1 MPLYKNY
8 KMASLVST
16 HQYSL
21 SDFKNKENSGNIP
34 ELESLVIEKI
44 NKLANRVG
52 APSYQKTPVFK
63 RYTYSK
69 KKKVN
74 ENITSD
80 DWETIRNFK
89 TTTLDKNM
97 EGLEAQ
103 MDQIRSYLNKLTND
117 NYNDISNEIKLVI
130 KDIVDQNE
138 ENYLSKIGVSIFE
151 IGSAN
156 RFLSKVYV
164 KLYKELIET
173 YPIMKNVC
181 TSNFNSFQSLFE
193 TFDSCDAN
201 EDYDR
206 FCEVTKQ
213 NEKRKALSKFLMICV
228 EYEIIEMERMEKI
241 ILDFI
246 KKINIYIQEKE
257 KETAVDEI
265 VANLTIMILSSL
277 TTFNNMESKSKI
289 FKDIEIL
296 STLNVKE
303 YPGLSNK
310 TLFKFLDIVEELE
323 EDESSDDE

>member
-1 MPLYKNY
+1 MT
-8 KMASLVST
+8 SLTLSSC
-16 HQYSL
+16 QYTL

-34 ELESLVIEKI
+34 ELEALVIEKI

-63 RYTYSK
+63 RYNYNK

-74 ENITSD
+74 ENISSD

-89 TTTLDKNM
+89 TTSLNKNM

-103 MDQIRSYLNKLTND
+103 MDKIRSYLNKLTND

-164 KLYKELIET
+164 KLYKELIDT

-181 TSNFNSFQSLFE
+181 TSNFNSFNTLFE
-193 TFDSCDAN
+193 TFDYCDAN
-201 EDYDR
+201 EDYDK
-206 FCEVTKQ
+206 FCDITKQ

-228 EYEIIEMERMEKI
+228 EYGIIEIDSMERI

-246 KKINIYIQEKE
+246 NKINKYILEKD
-257 KETAVDEI
+257 KENAVDEI
-265 VANLTIMILSSL
+265 VANLAIMILSSVSV
-277 TTFNNMESKSKI
+277 FQKMNSRSKI

-296 STLNVKE
+296 STLEVKKH
-303 YPGLSNK
+303 PGLSNK
-310 TLFKFLDIVEELE
+310 TLFKFLDIIEELE
-323 EDESSDDE
+323 EESSSDDE

>member
-1 MPLYKNY
+1 
-8 KMASLVST
+8 MATLISNP
-16 HQYSL
+16 QYTL
-21 SDFKNKENSGNIP
+21 SDFKNKEDSGNIP

-44 NKLANRVG
+44 NKLASRVG
-52 APSYQKTPVFK
+52 APTYQKTPVFK

-74 ENITSD
+74 ENISSD
-80 DWETIRNFK
+80 DWQTIRNFK

-117 NYNDISNEIKLVI
+117 NYKEISNEIKLVI
-130 KDIVDQNE
+130 KDIVDQDN

-164 KLYKELIET
+164 KLYKELIDT

-193 TFDSCDAN
+193 TFDYCDAS
-201 EDYDR
+201 EDYDK
-206 FCEVTKQ
+206 FCDITKQ
-213 NEKRKALSKFLMICV
+213 NEKRKALSKFLMVCV
-228 EYEIIEMERMEKI
+228 EYSIIELESMEKI
-241 ILDFI
+241 MLDFLG
-246 KKINIYIQEKE
+246 KINNYINEDDKE
-257 KETAVDEI
+257 NAVDEI
-265 VANLTIMILSSL
+265 VANLAIMILSSVSV
-277 TTFNNMESKSKI
+277 FKKMKSHSKI

-296 STLNVKE
+296 SGLNVKK

-323 EDESSDDE
+323 EEDSSSDDE

>member
-1 MPLYKNY
+1 
-8 KMASLVST
+8 MAALLST
-16 HQYSL
+16 RQYTL

-63 RYTYSK
+63 RYNYSK

-103 MDQIRSYLNKLTND
+103 MDQIRSYLNKLTNE
-117 NYNDISNEIKLVI
+117 NYAEISVEIKMVI

-156 RFLSKVYV
+156 RFLSQVYV
-164 KLYKELIET
+164 KLYKELIDT

-201 EDYDR
+201 EDYDK
-206 FCEVTKQ
+206 FCDITKQ
-213 NEKRKALSKFLMICV
+213 NEKRKALSKFMMICV
-228 EYEIIEMERMEKI
+228 EYNIIEIESMENI
-241 ILDFI
+241 VLDFI
-246 KKINIYIQEKE
+246 KKIYTLIEEEGNEN
-257 KETAVDEI
+257 AVDEI
-265 VANLTIMILSSL
+265 VANLAIMILSSV
-277 TTFNNMESKSKI
+277 TVFEKMRSRDKI
-289 FKDIEIL
+289 FKDIEVL
-296 STLNVKE
+296 SDLNVKE
-303 YPGLSNK
+303 HPSLSNK
-310 TLFKFLDIVEELE
+310 TLFKFLDIVDEL
-323 EDESSDDE
+323 DDDSSSDEE

>member
-1 MPLYKNY
+1 
-8 KMASLVST
+8 MAALTSSC
-16 HQYSL
+16 QYTL
-21 SDFKNKENSGNIP
+21 SDFKNKENSGDIP

-63 RYTYSK
+63 RYNYSK

-103 MDQIRSYLNKLTND
+103 MDQIRSYLNKLTNE
-117 NYNDISNEIKLVI
+117 NYSEISNEIKLVI

-164 KLYKELIET
+164 KLYKELIDT

-181 TSNFNSFQSLFE
+181 TSNFNSFNSLFE
-193 TFDSCDAN
+193 TFDYCDAS

-206 FCEVTKQ
+206 FCDITKQ

-228 EYEIIEMERMEKI
+228 EYSIIELESMEKI

-246 KKINIYIQEKE
+246 TKINKYIDEADKE
-257 KETAVDEI
+257 NAVDEI
-265 VANLTIMILSSL
+265 VANLAIMILSSQSV
-277 TTFNNMESKSKI
+277 FKKMKSSDKI

-296 STLNVKE
+296 SGLNVKK

-323 EDESSDDE
+323 EEDSSSDEE

>member
-1 MPLYKNY
+1 
-8 KMASLVST
+8 MATLISNP
-16 HQYSL
+16 QYTL
-21 SDFKNKENSGNIP
+21 SDFKNKEDSGNIP

-44 NKLANRVG
+44 NKLASRVG
-52 APSYQKTPVFK
+52 APTYQKTPVFK

-74 ENITSD
+74 ENISSD
-80 DWETIRNFK
+80 DWQTIRNFK

-117 NYNDISNEIKLVI
+117 NYKEISNEIKLVI
-130 KDIVDQNE
+130 KDIVDQDN

-164 KLYKELIET
+164 KLYKELIDT

-193 TFDSCDAN
+193 TFDYCDAS
-201 EDYDR
+201 EDYDK
-206 FCEVTKQ
+206 FCDITKQ
-213 NEKRKALSKFLMICV
+213 NEKRKALSKFLMVCV
-228 EYEIIEMERMEKI
+228 EYSIIELESMEKI
-241 ILDFI
+241 MLDFLG
-246 KKINIYIQEKE
+246 KINNYINEDDKE
-257 KETAVDEI
+257 NAVDEI
-265 VANLTIMILSSL
+265 VANLAIMILSSVSV
-277 TTFNNMESKSKI
+277 FKKMKSHSKI

-296 STLNVKE
+296 SGLNVKK

-323 EDESSDDE
+323 EEDSSSDEE

>member
-1 MPLYKNY
+1 
-8 KMASLVST
+8 MATLISNR
-16 HQYSL
+16 QYTL
-21 SDFKNKENSGNIP
+21 DDFKNKENSGNIP

-44 NKLANRVG
+44 NKLATRVG
-52 APSYQKTPVFK
+52 APTYQKTPVFK
-63 RYTYSK
+63 RYNYSSK

-74 ENITSD
+74 ENISSD

-103 MDQIRSYLNKLTND
+103 MDQIRSYLNKLTLE
-117 NYNDISNEIKLVI
+117 NYNEISNEIKLVI
-130 KDIVDQNE
+130 KDIVEQNE

-164 KLYKELIET
+164 KLYKELIDT

-193 TFDSCDAN
+193 KFDIGDAE

-206 FCEVTKQ
+206 FCDITKQ

-228 EYEIIEMERMEKI
+228 EYSIIEIESMEKI
-241 ILDFI
+241 VLDFI
-246 KKINIYIQEKE
+246 NKINIYIEEKDME
-257 KETAVDEI
+257 NAVDEI
-265 VANLTIMILSSL
+265 VANLAIMILSSVSV
-277 TTFNNMESKSKI
+277 FKKMKSHAKI
-289 FKDIEIL
+289 FKEIEVL
-296 STLNVKE
+296 SDLNVKE
-303 YPGLSNK
+303 HPGLSNK

-323 EDESSDDE
+323 EDDSSDEE

>member
-1 MPLYKNY
+1 
-8 KMASLVST
+8 MATLISNP
-16 HQYSL
+16 QYTL
-21 SDFKNKENSGNIP
+21 SDFKNKEDSGNIP

-44 NKLANRVG
+44 NKLASRVG
-52 APSYQKTPVFK
+52 APTYQKTPVFK

-74 ENITSD
+74 ENISSD
-80 DWETIRNFK
+80 DWQTIRNFK

-117 NYNDISNEIKLVI
+117 NYKEISNEIKLVI
-130 KDIVDQNE
+130 KDIVDQDN

-164 KLYKELIET
+164 KLYKELIDT

-193 TFDSCDAN
+193 TFDYCDAS
-201 EDYDR
+201 EDYDK
-206 FCEVTKQ
+206 FCDITKQ
-213 NEKRKALSKFLMICV
+213 NEKRKALSKFLMVCV
-228 EYEIIEMERMEKI
+228 EYSIIELESMEKI
-241 ILDFI
+241 MLDFLG
-246 KKINIYIQEKE
+246 KINNYINEDDKE
-257 KETAVDEI
+257 NAVDEI
-265 VANLTIMILSSL
+265 VANLAIMILSSVSVFKKMNSH
-277 TTFNNMESKSKI
+277 TKI

-296 STLNVKE
+296 SGLNVKQ

-323 EDESSDDE
+323 EEDSSSDEE

>member
-1 MPLYKNY
+1 
-8 KMASLVST
+8 MAAQLST
-16 HQYSL
+16 RQYTL

-34 ELESLVIEKI
+34 ELETLVIEKI
-44 NKLANRVG
+44 NKLATRVG

-63 RYTYSK
+63 RYNYSK

-103 MDQIRSYLNKLTND
+103 MDQIRSYLNKLTNE
-117 NYNDISNEIKLVI
+117 NYAEISVEIKMVI

-156 RFLSKVYV
+156 RFLSEVYV
-164 KLYKELIET
+164 KLYKELIDT

-201 EDYDR
+201 EDYDK
-206 FCEVTKQ
+206 FCDITKQ
-213 NEKRKALSKFLMICV
+213 NEKRKALSKFMMICV
-228 EYEIIEMERMEKI
+228 EYNIIEIESMENI
-241 ILDFI
+241 VLDFI
-246 KKINIYIQEKE
+246 KKIYTLIEEEGNEN
-257 KETAVDEI
+257 AVDEI
-265 VANLTIMILSSL
+265 VANLAIMILSSV
-277 TTFNNMESKSKI
+277 TVFEKMRSRDKI
-289 FKDIEIL
+289 FKDIEVL
-296 STLNVKE
+296 SDLNVKE
-303 YPGLSNK
+303 HPSLSNK
-310 TLFKFLDIVEELE
+310 TLFKFLDIVDEL
-323 EDESSDDE
+323 DDDSSSDEE

>member
-1 MPLYKNY
+1 
-8 KMASLVST
+8 MATLISNP
-16 HQYSL
+16 QYTL
-21 SDFKNKENSGNIP
+21 SDFKNKEDSGNIP

-44 NKLANRVG
+44 NKLASRVG
-52 APSYQKTPVFK
+52 APTYQKTPVFK

-74 ENITSD
+74 ENISSD
-80 DWETIRNFK
+80 DWQTIRNFK

-117 NYNDISNEIKLVI
+117 NYKEISNEIKLVI
-130 KDIVDQNE
+130 KDIVDQDN

-164 KLYKELIET
+164 KLYKELIDT

-193 TFDSCDAN
+193 TFDYCDAS
-201 EDYDR
+201 EDYDK
-206 FCEVTKQ
+206 FCDITKQ
-213 NEKRKALSKFLMICV
+213 NEKRKALSKFLMVCV
-228 EYEIIEMERMEKI
+228 EYSIIELESMEKI
-241 ILDFI
+241 MLDFLG
-246 KKINIYIQEKE
+246 KINNYINEEDKE
-257 KETAVDEI
+257 NAVDEI
-265 VANLTIMILSSL
+265 VANLAIMILSSVSV
-277 TTFNNMESKSKI
+277 FKKMKSHSKI

-296 STLNVKE
+296 SGLNVKK

-323 EDESSDDE
+323 EEDSSSDEE

>member
-1 MPLYKNY
+1 
-8 KMASLVST
+8 MASLKT
-16 HQYSL
+16 ATAYTL

-44 NKLANRVG
+44 NKLASRVG
-52 APSYQKTPVFK
+52 APTYQKTPVFK

-74 ENITSD
+74 ENITSN

-103 MDQIRSYLNKLTND
+103 MDQIRSYLNKLTNE
-117 NYNDISNEIKLVI
+117 NYDEISNEIKLVI
-130 KDIVDQNE
+130 KDIVDQDE
-138 ENYLSKIGVSIFE
+138 SNYLSKIGVSIFE

-164 KLYKELIET
+164 KLYKELIDT

-181 TSNFNSFQSLFE
+181 MSNFNSFNTLFE
-193 TFDSCDAN
+193 TFDYCDAKEN
-201 EDYDR
+201 YDK
-206 FCEVTKQ
+206 FCDIMKQ

-228 EYEIIEMERMEKI
+228 EYNIIQIESMESI

-246 KKINIYIQEKE
+246 KKINKFIHLEDKE
-257 KETAVDEI
+257 NAVDEI
-265 VANLTIMILSSL
+265 VANLAIMLLSSISV
-277 TTFNNMESKSKI
+277 FKKMKSHTKV
-289 FKDIEIL
+289 FKEVEIL
-296 STLNVKE
+296 STLNVKKH
-303 YPGLSNK
+303 PGLSNK

-323 EDESSDDE
+323 DEFSSDDEE

>member
-1 MPLYKNY
+1 
-8 KMASLVST
+8 MAAITSSC
-16 HQYSL
+16 QYTL
-21 SDFKNKENSGNIP
+21 SDFKNKEASGNIP

-63 RYTYSK
+63 RYNYSK

-103 MDQIRSYLNKLTND
+103 MDQIRSYLNKLTNE
-117 NYNDISNEIKLVI
+117 NYSEISNEIKLVI
-130 KDIVDQNE
+130 KDIVDQDE

-164 KLYKELIET
+164 KLYKELIDT

-181 TSNFNSFQSLFE
+181 TSNFNSFHSLFE
-193 TFDSCDAN
+193 TFDYCDAS
-201 EDYDR
+201 EDYDK
-206 FCEVTKQ
+206 FCDITKQ

-228 EYEIIEMERMEKI
+228 EYSIIEIESMEKI

-246 KKINIYIQEKE
+246 NKINMYIKE
-257 KETAVDEI
+257 DDKENAVDEI
-265 VANLTIMILSSL
+265 VANLAIMILTSQSVFKKMNSSD
-277 TTFNNMESKSKI
+277 KI

-296 STLNVKE
+296 SASNVKK

-323 EDESSDDE
+323 EEDSSDEE

>member
-1 MPLYKNY
+1 
-8 KMASLVST
+8 MATLISNP
-16 HQYSL
+16 QYTL
-21 SDFKNKENSGNIP
+21 SDFKNKEDSGNIP

-44 NKLANRVG
+44 NKLASRVG
-52 APSYQKTPVFK
+52 APTYQKTPVFK

-74 ENITSD
+74 ENISSD
-80 DWETIRNFK
+80 DWQTIRNFK

-103 MDQIRSYLNKLTND
+103 MDEIRSYLNKLTND
-117 NYNDISNEIKLVI
+117 NYKEISNEIKLVI
-130 KDIVDQNE
+130 KDIVDQDN

-164 KLYKELIET
+164 KLYKELIDT

-193 TFDSCDAN
+193 TFDYCDAS
-201 EDYDR
+201 EDYDK
-206 FCEVTKQ
+206 FCDITKQ
-213 NEKRKALSKFLMICV
+213 NEKRKALSKFLMVCV
-228 EYEIIEMERMEKI
+228 EYSIIELESMEKI
-241 ILDFI
+241 MLDFLG
-246 KKINIYIQEKE
+246 KINNYINEEDKE
-257 KETAVDEI
+257 NAVDEI
-265 VANLTIMILSSL
+265 VANLAIMILSSVSV
-277 TTFNNMESKSKI
+277 FKKMKSHSKI

-296 STLNVKE
+296 SGLNVKK

-323 EDESSDDE
+323 EEDSSSDEE

>member
-1 MPLYKNY
+1 MT
-8 KMASLVST
+8 SLTLSSC
-16 HQYSL
+16 QYTL

-34 ELESLVIEKI
+34 ELEALVIEKI

-63 RYTYSK
+63 RYNYNK

-74 ENITSD
+74 ENISSD

-89 TTTLDKNM
+89 TTSLNKNM

-103 MDQIRSYLNKLTND
+103 MDKIRSYLNKLTND

-164 KLYKELIET
+164 KLYKELIDT

-181 TSNFNSFQSLFE
+181 TSNFNSFNTLFE
-193 TFDSCDAN
+193 TFDYCDAN
-201 EDYDR
+201 ENYDK
-206 FCEVTKQ
+206 FCDITKQ

-228 EYEIIEMERMEKI
+228 EYGIIEIDSMEKI
-241 ILDFI
+241 ILDFLN
-246 KKINIYIQEKE
+246 KINKYILEKD
-257 KETAVDEI
+257 KENAVDEI
-265 VANLTIMILSSL
+265 VANLAIMILSSVSV
-277 TTFNNMESKSKI
+277 FQKMKSRSKI

-296 STLNVKE
+296 STLNVKQH
-303 YPGLSNK
+303 PGLSNK
-310 TLFKFLDIVEELE
+310 TLFKFLDIIDELE
-323 EDESSDDE
+323 EESSSDDE

>member
-1 MPLYKNY
+1 MI
-8 KMASLVST
+8 
-16 HQYSL
+16 
-21 SDFKNKENSGNIP
+21 FKNKENSGNIP
-34 ELESLVIEKI
+34 ELETLVIEKI
-44 NKLANRVG
+44 NKLATRVG

-63 RYTYSK
+63 RYNYSK

-103 MDQIRSYLNKLTND
+103 MDQIRSYLNKLTNE
-117 NYNDISNEIKLVI
+117 NYAEISVEIKMVI

-156 RFLSKVYV
+156 RFLSQVYV
-164 KLYKELIET
+164 KLYKELIDT

-201 EDYDR
+201 EDYDK
-206 FCEVTKQ
+206 FCDITKQ

-228 EYEIIEMERMEKI
+228 EYNIIEIESMEKI
-241 ILDFI
+241 VLDFI
-246 KKINIYIQEKE
+246 KKIYTLIEEEGNEN
-257 KETAVDEI
+257 AVDEI
-265 VANLTIMILSSL
+265 VANLAIMILSSV
-277 TTFNNMESKSKI
+277 TVFEKMSSHDKI
-289 FKDIEIL
+289 FKDIEVL
-296 STLNVKE
+296 SELNVKE
-303 YPGLSNK
+303 HPSLSNK
-310 TLFKFLDIVEELE
+310 TLFKFLDIVDEL
-323 EDESSDDE
+323 DDDSSSDEE

>member
-1 MPLYKNY
+1 
-8 KMASLVST
+8 MASLIT
-16 HQYSL
+16 ANAYTYTL

-44 NKLANRVG
+44 NKLASRVG
-52 APSYQKTPVFK
+52 APTYQKTPVFK

-74 ENITSD
+74 ENITSN

-103 MDQIRSYLNKLTND
+103 MDQIRSYLNKLTNE
-117 NYNDISNEIKLVI
+117 NYNEISNEIKLVI
-130 KDIVDQNE
+130 KDIVDQDE
-138 ENYLSKIGVSIFE
+138 SNYLSKIGVSIFE

-164 KLYKELIET
+164 KLYKELIDT

-181 TSNFNSFQSLFE
+181 MSNFNSFNTLFE
-193 TFDSCDAN
+193 TFDYCDAKEN
-201 EDYDR
+201 YDK
-206 FCEVTKQ
+206 FCDIMKQ

-228 EYEIIEMERMEKI
+228 EYSIIQIESMESI

-246 KKINIYIQEKE
+246 KKINKFVHMEDKE
-257 KETAVDEI
+257 NAVDEI
-265 VANLTIMILSSL
+265 VANLAIMILSSVSV
-277 TTFNNMESKSKI
+277 FKKMKSHSKI
-289 FKDIEIL
+289 FKEVEIL
-296 STLNVKE
+296 STLNVKKH
-303 YPGLSNK
+303 PGLSNK

-323 EDESSDDE
+323 DEFSSDDDE

>member
-1 MPLYKNY
+1 
-8 KMASLVST
+8 MATLT
-16 HQYSL
+16 ATREYTL
-21 SDFKNKENSGNIP
+21 SDFKNKEDSGNIP
-34 ELESLVIEKI
+34 ELENLVIEKI
-44 NKLANRVG
+44 NKLASRVG
-52 APSYQKTPVFK
+52 APTYQKTPVFK
-63 RYTYSK
+63 RYSYNK

-74 ENITSD
+74 ENISSA

-103 MDQIRSYLNKLTND
+103 MDQIRSYLNKLTIE
-117 NYNDISNEIKLVI
+117 NYNEISNEIKMVI
-130 KDIVDQNE
+130 KEIVDQNE
-138 ENYLSKIGVSIFE
+138 EQYLSKIGVSIFE

-164 KLYKELIET
+164 KLYKELIDT

-193 TFDSCDAN
+193 TFDYCDAS

-206 FCEVTKQ
+206 FCDITKQ

-228 EYEIIEMERMEKI
+228 EYSIIELESMEKI
-241 ILDFI
+241 ILDFLG
-246 KKINIYIQEKE
+246 KINNYINEEDKE
-257 KETAVDEI
+257 NALDEI
-265 VANLTIMILSSL
+265 VANLAIMILSSVSV
-277 TTFNNMESKSKI
+277 FKKMKSHNKI

-296 STLNVKE
+296 SGLNVKK

-323 EDESSDDE
+323 EEDSSDDE

>member
-1 MPLYKNY
+1 
-8 KMASLVST
+8 MATLISNP
-16 HQYSL
+16 QYTL
-21 SDFKNKENSGNIP
+21 SDFKNKEDSGNIP

-44 NKLANRVG
+44 NKLASRVG
-52 APSYQKTPVFK
+52 APTYQKTPVFK

-74 ENITSD
+74 ENISSD
-80 DWETIRNFK
+80 DWQTIRNFK

-117 NYNDISNEIKLVI
+117 NYKEISNEIKLVI
-130 KDIVDQNE
+130 KDIVDQDN

-164 KLYKELIET
+164 KLYKELIDT

-193 TFDSCDAN
+193 TFDYCDAS
-201 EDYDR
+201 EDYDK
-206 FCEVTKQ
+206 FCDITKQ
-213 NEKRKALSKFLMICV
+213 NEKRKALSKFLMVCV
-228 EYEIIEMERMEKI
+228 EYSIIELESMEKI
-241 ILDFI
+241 MLDFLG
-246 KKINIYIQEKE
+246 KINNYINEDDKE
-257 KETAVDEI
+257 NAVDEI
-265 VANLTIMILSSL
+265 VANLAIMILSSVSV
-277 TTFNNMESKSKI
+277 FKKMNSHSKI

-296 STLNVKE
+296 SGLNVKK

-323 EDESSDDE
+323 EEDSSSDDE

>member
-1 MPLYKNY
+1 
-8 KMASLVST
+8 MAALLSSC
-16 HQYSL
+16 QYTL
-21 SDFKNKENSGNIP
+21 SDFQNKENSGNIP
-34 ELESLVIEKI
+34 ELNTLVIEKI

-63 RYTYSK
+63 RYNYSK

-74 ENITSD
+74 ENISSD

-117 NYNDISNEIKLVI
+117 NYSEISNEIKMVI

-164 KLYKELIET
+164 KLYKELIDT

-181 TSNFNSFQSLFE
+181 TSNFNSFQSLFD
-193 TFDSCDAN
+193 TFDYCEAS
-201 EDYDR
+201 EDYDK
-206 FCEVTKQ
+206 FCDITKQ

-228 EYEIIEMERMEKI
+228 EYSIIEIESMEKI

-246 KKINIYIQEKE
+246 SKINKYIEQKDKE
-257 KETAVDEI
+257 NAVDEI
-265 VANLTIMILSSL
+265 VANLAIMILSSISV
-277 TTFNNMESKSKI
+277 FKKMNSSNKI

-296 STLNVKE
+296 SALNVKK

-323 EDESSDDE
+323 EDSSSDEE

>member
-1 MPLYKNY
+1 
-8 KMASLVST
+8 MATLISNP
-16 HQYSL
+16 QYTL
-21 SDFKNKENSGNIP
+21 SDFKNKEDSGNIP

-44 NKLANRVG
+44 NKLASRVG
-52 APSYQKTPVFK
+52 APTYQKTPVFK

-74 ENITSD
+74 ENISSD
-80 DWETIRNFK
+80 DWQTIRNFK

-117 NYNDISNEIKLVI
+117 NYKEISNEIKLVI
-130 KDIVDQNE
+130 KDIVDQDN

-164 KLYKELIET
+164 KLYKELIDT

-193 TFDSCDAN
+193 TFDYCDAS
-201 EDYDR
+201 EDYDK
-206 FCEVTKQ
+206 FCDITKQ
-213 NEKRKALSKFLMICV
+213 NEKRKALSKFLMVCV
-228 EYEIIEMERMEKI
+228 EYSIIEIESMEKI
-241 ILDFI
+241 MLDFLG
-246 KKINIYIQEKE
+246 KINNYINEDDKE
-257 KETAVDEI
+257 NAVDEI
-265 VANLTIMILSSL
+265 VANLAIMILSSVSVFKKMNSH
-277 TTFNNMESKSKI
+277 TKI

-296 STLNVKE
+296 SGLNVKQ

-323 EDESSDDE
+323 EEDTSSDDE

>member
-1 MPLYKNY
+1 
-8 KMASLVST
+8 MATLT
-16 HQYSL
+16 ATREYTL
-21 SDFKNKENSGNIP
+21 SDFKNKEDSGNIP
-34 ELESLVIEKI
+34 ELENLVIEKI
-44 NKLANRVG
+44 NKLASRVG
-52 APSYQKTPVFK
+52 APTYQKTPVFK
-63 RYTYSK
+63 RYSYNK

-74 ENITSD
+74 ENISSA

-103 MDQIRSYLNKLTND
+103 MDQIRSYLNKLTIE
-117 NYNDISNEIKLVI
+117 NYSEISNEIKMVI
-130 KDIVDQNE
+130 KEIVDQNE
-138 ENYLSKIGVSIFE
+138 EQYLSKIGVSIFE

-164 KLYKELIET
+164 KLYKELIDT

-193 TFDSCDAN
+193 TFDYCDAS

-206 FCEVTKQ
+206 FCDITKQ

-228 EYEIIEMERMEKI
+228 EYSIIELESMEKI
-241 ILDFI
+241 ILDFLG
-246 KKINIYIQEKE
+246 KINNYINEEDKE
-257 KETAVDEI
+257 NALDEI
-265 VANLTIMILSSL
+265 VANLAIMILSSVSV
-277 TTFNNMESKSKI
+277 FKKMKSHNKI

-296 STLNVKE
+296 SGLNVKK

-323 EDESSDDE
+323 EEDSSDDE

>member
-1 MPLYKNY
+1 MT
-8 KMASLVST
+8 SLTLSSC
-16 HQYSL
+16 QYTL

-34 ELESLVIEKI
+34 ELEALVIEKI

-63 RYTYSK
+63 RYNYNK

-74 ENITSD
+74 ENISSD

-89 TTTLDKNM
+89 TTSLNKNM

-103 MDQIRSYLNKLTND
+103 MDKIRSYLNKLTND

-164 KLYKELIET
+164 KLYKELIDT

-181 TSNFNSFQSLFE
+181 TSNFNSFNTLFE
-193 TFDSCDAN
+193 TFDYCDAN
-201 EDYDR
+201 ENYDK
-206 FCEVTKQ
+206 FCDITKQ

-228 EYEIIEMERMEKI
+228 EYGIIEIDSMEKI
-241 ILDFI
+241 ILDFLN
-246 KKINIYIQEKE
+246 KINKYILEKD
-257 KETAVDEI
+257 KENAVDEI
-265 VANLTIMILSSL
+265 VANLAIMILSSVSV
-277 TTFNNMESKSKI
+277 FQKMKSRSKI

-296 STLNVKE
+296 STLNVKQH
-303 YPGLSNK
+303 PGLSNK
-310 TLFKFLDIVEELE
+310 TLFKFLDIIEELE
-323 EDESSDDE
+323 EDSSSDDE

>member
-1 MPLYKNY
+1 
-8 KMASLVST
+8 MATLISNP
-16 HQYSL
+16 QYTL
-21 SDFKNKENSGNIP
+21 SDFKNKEDSGNIP

-44 NKLANRVG
+44 NKLASRVG
-52 APSYQKTPVFK
+52 APTYQKTPVFK

-74 ENITSD
+74 ENISSD
-80 DWETIRNFK
+80 DWQTIRNFK

-117 NYNDISNEIKLVI
+117 NYKEISNEIKLVI
-130 KDIVDQNE
+130 KDIVDQDN

-164 KLYKELIET
+164 KLYKELIDT

-193 TFDSCDAN
+193 TFDYCDAS
-201 EDYDR
+201 EDYDK
-206 FCEVTKQ
+206 FCDITKQ
-213 NEKRKALSKFLMICV
+213 NEKRKALSKFLMVCV
-228 EYEIIEMERMEKI
+228 EYSIIELESMEKI
-241 ILDFI
+241 MLDFLG
-246 KKINIYIQEKE
+246 KINNYINEEDKE
-257 KETAVDEI
+257 NAVDEI
-265 VANLTIMILSSL
+265 VANLAIMILSSVSVFKKMNSH
-277 TTFNNMESKSKI
+277 TKI

-296 STLNVKE
+296 SGLNVKK

-323 EDESSDDE
+323 EEDSSSDEE

>member
-1 MPLYKNY
+1 
-8 KMASLVST
+8 MATLT
-16 HQYSL
+16 ATREYTL
-21 SDFKNKENSGNIP
+21 SDFKNKEDSGNIP
-34 ELESLVIEKI
+34 ELENLVIEKI
-44 NKLANRVG
+44 NKLASRVG
-52 APSYQKTPVFK
+52 APTYQKTPVFK
-63 RYTYSK
+63 RYSYNK

-74 ENITSD
+74 ENISSA

-103 MDQIRSYLNKLTND
+103 MDQIRSYLNKLTIE
-117 NYNDISNEIKLVI
+117 NYSEISNEIKMVI
-130 KDIVDQNE
+130 KEIVDQNE
-138 ENYLSKIGVSIFE
+138 EQYLSKIGVSIFE

-164 KLYKELIET
+164 KLYKELIDT

-193 TFDSCDAN
+193 TFDYCDAS

-206 FCEVTKQ
+206 FCDITKQ

-228 EYEIIEMERMEKI
+228 EYSIIELESMEKI
-241 ILDFI
+241 ILDFLG
-246 KKINIYIQEKE
+246 KINNYINEEDKE
-257 KETAVDEI
+257 NALDEI
-265 VANLTIMILSSL
+265 VANLAIMILSSVSV
-277 TTFNNMESKSKI
+277 FKKMKSHNKI

-296 STLNVKE
+296 SGLNVKK

-310 TLFKFLDIVEELE
+310 TLFKFLDIMDELDE
-323 EDESSDDE
+323 EDSSSDDE

>member
-1 MPLYKNY
+1 
-8 KMASLVST
+8 MAALV
-16 HQYSL
+16 HCQYTL

-44 NKLANRVG
+44 NKLASRVG
-52 APSYQKTPVFK
+52 APTYQKTPVFK
-63 RYTYSK
+63 RYNYSNK

-74 ENITSD
+74 ENISSN

-103 MDQIRSYLNKLTND
+103 MDQIRSYLNKLTLD
-117 NYNDISNEIKLVI
+117 NYDEISNEIKLVI
-130 KDIVDQNE
+130 KDIVEQNE
-138 ENYLSKIGVSIFE
+138 EDYLSKIGVSIFE

-164 KLYKELIET
+164 KLYKELIVT

-193 TFDSCDAN
+193 TFDSCDAS

-206 FCEVTKQ
+206 FCDITKQ

-228 EYEIIEMERMEKI
+228 EYNIIEIESMENI

-246 KKINIYIQEKE
+246 KKINIYIEEADKE
-257 KETAVDEI
+257 NAVDEI
-265 VANLTIMILSSL
+265 VANLAIMILSSVSVFKKMNSN
-277 TTFNNMESKSKI
+277 TKI
-289 FKDIEIL
+289 FKEIEVL
-296 STLNVKE
+296 SDLNVKQH
-303 YPGLSNK
+303 PGLSNK

-323 EDESSDDE
+323 EDDSSDEEKI

>member
-1 MPLYKNY
+1 
-8 KMASLVST
+8 MAALLSSC
-16 HQYSL
+16 QYTL

-44 NKLANRVG
+44 NKLATRVG
-52 APSYQKTPVFK
+52 APTYQKTPVFK
-63 RYTYSK
+63 RYNYSNK

-74 ENITSD
+74 ENISSD

-103 MDQIRSYLNKLTND
+103 MDQIRSYLNKLTIE
-117 NYNDISNEIKLVI
+117 NYDEISNEIKLVI

-164 KLYKELIET
+164 KLYKELIVT

-193 TFDSCDAN
+193 KFDSCDAN

-206 FCEVTKQ
+206 FCDITKQ
-213 NEKRKALSKFLMICV
+213 NENRKALSKFLMICV
-228 EYEIIEMERMEKI
+228 EYSII
-241 ILDFI
+241 DFI
-246 KKINIYIQEKE
+246 KKINAYIEEEDKE
-257 KETAVDEI
+257 NAVDEI
-265 VANLTIMILSSL
+265 VANLAIMILSSVSV
-277 TTFNNMESKSKI
+277 FKKMKSQAKI
-289 FKDIEIL
+289 FKEIEVL
-296 STLNVKE
+296 SDLNVKE
-303 YPGLSNK
+303 HPGLSNK
-310 TLFKFLDIVEELE
+310 TLFKFLDIIEELE
-323 EDESSDDE
+323 EDDSSDSEEE

>member
-1 MPLYKNY
+1 
-8 KMASLVST
+8 MATLISNP
-16 HQYSL
+16 QYTL
-21 SDFKNKENSGNIP
+21 SDFKNKEDSGNIP

-44 NKLANRVG
+44 NKLASRVG
-52 APSYQKTPVFK
+52 APTYQKTPVFK

-74 ENITSD
+74 ENISSD
-80 DWETIRNFK
+80 DWQTIRNFK

-117 NYNDISNEIKLVI
+117 NYKEISNEIKLVI
-130 KDIVDQNE
+130 KDIVDQDN

-164 KLYKELIET
+164 KLYKELIDT

-193 TFDSCDAN
+193 TFDYCDAS
-201 EDYDR
+201 EDYDK
-206 FCEVTKQ
+206 FCDITKQ
-213 NEKRKALSKFLMICV
+213 NEKRKALSKFLMVCV
-228 EYEIIEMERMEKI
+228 EYSIIEIESMEKI
-241 ILDFI
+241 MLDFLG
-246 KKINIYIQEKE
+246 KINNYINEDDKE
-257 KETAVDEI
+257 NAVDEI
-265 VANLTIMILSSL
+265 VANLAIMILSSVSVFKKMNSH
-277 TTFNNMESKSKI
+277 TKI

-296 STLNVKE
+296 SGLNVKQ

-323 EDESSDDE
+323 EEDSSSDDE

>member
-1 MPLYKNY
+1 
-8 KMASLVST
+8 MATLT
-16 HQYSL
+16 ATRQYTL
-21 SDFKNKENSGNIP
+21 SDFKNKEESGNIP
-34 ELESLVIEKI
+34 ELENLVIEKI
-44 NKLANRVG
+44 NKLATRVG
-52 APSYQKTPVFK
+52 APTYQKTPVFK
-63 RYTYSK
+63 RYNYNK

-74 ENITSD
+74 ENISSD

-103 MDQIRSYLNKLTND
+103 MDQIRSYLNKLTNE
-117 NYNDISNEIKLVI
+117 NYGEISNEIKMVI

-138 ENYLSKIGVSIFE
+138 EQYLSKIGVSIFE

-164 KLYKELIET
+164 KLYKELIDT

-181 TSNFNSFQSLFE
+181 TNNFNSFQLLFE
-193 TFDSCDAN
+193 TFEYCDAN
-201 EDYDR
+201 ENYDK
-206 FCEVTKQ
+206 FCDITKQ

-228 EYEIIEMERMEKI
+228 EYNIIELESMEKI
-241 ILDFI
+241 ILDFLS
-246 KKINIYIQEKE
+246 KINQYIECKE
-257 KETAVDEI
+257 KENAVDEI
-265 VANLTIMILSSL
+265 VANLAIMILSSV
-277 TTFNNMESKSKI
+277 TVFKKMNSHNKI

-296 STLNVKE
+296 SGLNVKK

-323 EDESSDDE
+323 EEDSSSDDE

>member
-1 MPLYKNY
+1 
-8 KMASLVST
+8 MASLVLSN
-16 HQYSL
+16 QYTL
-21 SDFKNKENSGNIP
+21 SDFNNKENSGDIP

-44 NKLANRVG
+44 NKLASRVG
-52 APSYQKTPVFK
+52 APTYQKTPVFK
-63 RYTYSK
+63 RYNYNK

-80 DWETIRNFK
+80 DWETIRNFQ

-117 NYNDISNEIKLVI
+117 NYSDISNEIKLVI
-130 KDIVDQNE
+130 KDIVEQNE

-164 KLYKELIET
+164 KLYKELINT

-193 TFDSCDAN
+193 TFDYCEAS

-206 FCEVTKQ
+206 FCDVTKQ

-228 EYEIIEMERMEKI
+228 EFNIIELESMEKI
-241 ILDFI
+241 ILDFL
-246 KKINIYIQEKE
+246 KKINVYIEDKE
-257 KETAVDEI
+257 KENAVDEI
-265 VANLTIMILSSL
+265 VANLTIMILSS
-277 TTFNNMESKSKI
+277 TTVFDKMNSRSKI

-296 STLNVKE
+296 STLKVKDH
-303 YPGLSNK
+303 PGLSNK
-310 TLFKFLDIVEELE
+310 TLFKFLDILEELE

>member
-1 MPLYKNY
+1 
-8 KMASLVST
+8 MAALISSSW
-16 HQYSL
+16 QYTL

-63 RYTYSK
+63 RYNYNK

-103 MDQIRSYLNKLTND
+103 MDQIRSYLNKLTGD
-117 NYNDISNEIKLVI
+117 NYSEISNEIKLVI
-130 KDIVDQNE
+130 KDIVEQNE

-164 KLYKELIET
+164 KLYKELIDT

-181 TSNFNSFQSLFE
+181 TSNFNSYNSLFE
-193 TFDSCDAN
+193 TFDYCDAS
-201 EDYDR
+201 EDYDK
-206 FCEVTKQ
+206 FCDITKQ

-228 EYEIIEMERMEKI
+228 EYNIIEIDSMEKI
-241 ILDFI
+241 MLDFLT
-246 KKINIYIQEKE
+246 KINKYIEDKE
-257 KETAVDEI
+257 YENAVDEI
-265 VANLTIMILSSL
+265 VANLAIMILSSR
-277 TTFNNMESKSKI
+277 TVFKQMNSSSKI

-296 STLNVKE
+296 SGLNVKK

-323 EDESSDDE
+323 EEDSSSDEE

>member
-1 MPLYKNY
+1 MATLTATSLY
-8 KMASLVST
+8 T
-16 HQYSL
+16 L
-21 SDFKNKENSGNIP
+21 SDFKNKEDSGNIP
-34 ELESLVIEKI
+34 ELENLVIEKI
-44 NKLANRVG
+44 NKLASRVG
-52 APSYQKTPVFK
+52 APTYQKTPVFK
-63 RYTYSK
+63 RYNYNK

-74 ENITSD
+74 ENISSA

-103 MDQIRSYLNKLTND
+103 MDQIRSYLNKLTNE
-117 NYNDISNEIKLVI
+117 NYPEISNEIKMVI

-138 ENYLSKIGVSIFE
+138 EQYLSKIGVSIFE

-164 KLYKELIET
+164 KLYKELIDT

-193 TFDSCDAN
+193 TFDYCDAN
-201 EDYDR
+201 EDYDK
-206 FCEVTKQ
+206 FCDITKQ

-228 EYEIIEMERMEKI
+228 EYSIIEIESMEKI
-241 ILDFI
+241 ILDFLG
-246 KKINIYIQEKE
+246 KINNYINEEDKE
-257 KETAVDEI
+257 NAVDEI
-265 VANLTIMILSSL
+265 VANLAIMILSSVSV
-277 TTFNNMESKSKI
+277 FKKMKSHNKI

-296 STLNVKE
+296 SDLNVKK

-310 TLFKFLDIVEELE
+310 TLFKFLDIMDELE
-323 EDESSDDE
+323 EEDSSSDDE

>member
-1 MPLYKNY
+1 MT
-8 KMASLVST
+8 SLTLSSC
-16 HQYSL
+16 QYTL

-34 ELESLVIEKI
+34 ELEALVIEKI

-63 RYTYSK
+63 RYNYNK

-74 ENITSD
+74 ENISSD

-89 TTTLDKNM
+89 TTSLNKNM

-103 MDQIRSYLNKLTND
+103 MDKIRSYLNKLTND

-164 KLYKELIET
+164 KLYKELIDT

-181 TSNFNSFQSLFE
+181 TSNFNSFNTLFE
-193 TFDSCDAN
+193 TFDYCDAN
-201 EDYDR
+201 ENYDK
-206 FCEVTKQ
+206 FCDITKQ

-228 EYEIIEMERMEKI
+228 EYGIIEIDSMEKI
-241 ILDFI
+241 ILDFLN
-246 KKINIYIQEKE
+246 KINKYILEKD
-257 KETAVDEI
+257 KENAVDEI
-265 VANLTIMILSSL
+265 VANLAIMILSSVSV
-277 TTFNNMESKSKI
+277 FQKMNSKSKI

-296 STLNVKE
+296 STLNVKQH
-303 YPGLSNK
+303 PGLSNK
-310 TLFKFLDIVEELE
+310 TLFKFLDIIDELE
-323 EDESSDDE
+323 EESSSDDE

>member
-1 MPLYKNY
+1 
-8 KMASLVST
+8 MATLIST
-16 HQYSL
+16 RQYTL

-44 NKLANRVG
+44 NKLATRVG
-52 APSYQKTPVFK
+52 APTYQKTPVFK
-63 RYTYSK
+63 RYNYNK

-103 MDQIRSYLNKLTND
+103 MDQIRSYLNKLTNE
-117 NYNDISNEIKLVI
+117 NYAEISVEIKMVI

-156 RFLSKVYV
+156 RFLSQVYV
-164 KLYKELIET
+164 KLYKELIDT

-201 EDYDR
+201 EDYDK
-206 FCEVTKQ
+206 FCDITKQ
-213 NEKRKALSKFLMICV
+213 NEKRKALSKFLMMCV
-228 EYEIIEMERMEKI
+228 EYSIIEIESMENI

-246 KKINIYIQEKE
+246 KKIYRLIEEEGNEN
-257 KETAVDEI
+257 AVDEI
-265 VANLTIMILSSL
+265 VANLAIMILSSV
-277 TTFNNMESKSKI
+277 TVFEKMKSHDKV
-289 FKDIEIL
+289 FKDIEVL
-296 STLNVKE
+296 SELNVKE
-303 YPGLSNK
+303 HPSLSNK
-310 TLFKFLDIVEELE
+310 TLFKFLDIVEELN
-323 EDESSDDE
+323 DESSSDEE

>member
-1 MPLYKNY
+1 
-8 KMASLVST
+8 MATLT
-16 HQYSL
+16 ATRQYTL
-21 SDFKNKENSGNIP
+21 SDFKNKEDSGNIP
-34 ELESLVIEKI
+34 ELENLVIEKI
-44 NKLANRVG
+44 NKLASRVG
-52 APSYQKTPVFK
+52 APTYQKTPVFK
-63 RYTYSK
+63 RYNYNK

-117 NYNDISNEIKLVI
+117 NYSEISNEIKLVI

-164 KLYKELIET
+164 KLYKELIDT

-193 TFDSCDAN
+193 TFDYCDSS
-201 EDYDR
+201 EDYDK
-206 FCEVTKQ
+206 FCDITKQ

-228 EYEIIEMERMEKI
+228 EYNIIEVESMEKI
-241 ILDFI
+241 ILDFLN
-246 KKINIYIQEKE
+246 KINNYIEIGDKE
-257 KETAVDEI
+257 NAVDEI
-265 VANLTIMILSSL
+265 VSNLAIMILSSVSV
-277 TTFNNMESKSKI
+277 FKKMKSHSKI

-296 STLNVKE
+296 SGLNVKK

-310 TLFKFLDIVEELE
+310 TLFKFLDIIEELE
-323 EDESSDDE
+323 EEDSSSDDE